1 MAYVNNDGGIENE
14 YQHATTNKEGFQA
27 AKAIQFKKELSLRHL
42 KESAAIGSLNAPRGA
57 EL

>member
-42 KESAAIGSLNAPRGA
+42 KESAAIGSLNAPPWP
-57 EL
+57 